1 MDTWDS
7 IVQCALEQIRL
18 DQEKSLEVTVEQLY
32 YGAWMVN
39 KLINHQIY
47 LIILVMISL
56 VCNITLI

>member
-18 DQEKSLEVTVEQLY
+18 DQEKSLDVTAQQLY

-39 KLINHQIY
+39 KLINDQIY

>member
-18 DQEKSLEVTVEQLY
+18 DQEKSLDVTAQQLY
-32 YGAWMVN
+32 YGDWMVN

-47 LIILVMISL
+47 LIILDMISL